1 MARAFSGTIGVGFKL
16 TEREK
21 IFGGRQIPPVS
32 KGLSTSLYPLWCK
45 LNCPLF

>member
-16 TEREK
+16 TERER
-21 IFGGRQIPPVS
+21 IFGGRPVS